1 MGERVLPAS
10 VTGGSITAAPL
21 PSQGAN
27 MRPAL
32 KFSED
37 IYDKEGGPSLETL
50 HTVLG
55 LTLSG
60 LTFGQIAKR
69 EYAPS
74 LVEMTAWLIDHPWF
88 RTAYREAQQARA
100 EVNLGDMTAS
110 GVTADDDPK
119 RLGVKLKI
127 NLATTMTMG
136 KLIAAE
142 RTNPVPMTNRL
153 PARDPKAIDITSIHD
168 RRDDASATRGEYA
181 AGTVGPTSPRGAG
194 AEVQPEDAEGGG
206 S

>member
-1 MGERVLPAS
+1 
-10 VTGGSITAAPL
+10 
-21 PSQGAN
+21 

-153 PARDPKAIDITSIHD
+153 PARDPKAIDITTIHN
-168 RRDDASATRGEYA
+168 REPIYDAQNPRVQSEEELR
-181 AGTVGPTSPRGAG
+181 AGGLPGPPSPSGPRGAG
-194 AEVQPEDAEGGG
+194 DEVQPEDAEGGG